1 MRLARFAAVRTA
13 SACLTL
19 LAVSIIVF
27 FAINLVP
34 GRYEQLA
41 LGQTATPEARARLAE
56 KYGFD
61 KPLPEQYVR
70 WVALALRGNLGD
82 SVFIHKPVTSAVF
95 ERLEPT
101 LLLMLLA
108 ETVALGVGIPTG
120 VVSALRRGSW
130 IDQSFTF
137 ITLAAVSVPE
147 FWLGLNLIILFAVQL
162 HWLPS
167 SGYLSLTEGH
177 LTTFRYLLMPAVSL
191 GLIHSALIAR
201 MTRSAMLEVLGQDYV
216 RTARAKGA
224 TPRLVTY
231 RHALKNAMVPILTV
245 IGLSVAG
252 LLGGATVAETVFAIP
267 GVGLLV
273 VNSVSRRDFP
283 IIQGVLLLAAVV
295 NVAINLLL
303 DLMYLLVDP
312 RIRYA

>member
-1 MRLARFAAVRTA
+1 MSQYLVRRLAALVIV
-13 SACLTL
+13 LGV
-19 LAVSIIVF
+19 VSVISFVVTR
-27 FAINLVP
+27 LVP
-34 GRYEQLA
+34 GDPA
-41 LGQTATPEARARLAE
+41 GAMLGLEAREEDIQAMRRRL
-56 KYGFD
+56 GLD
-61 KPLPEQYVR
+61 RPLPEQYIR
-70 WVALALRGNLGD
+70 WVALAVRGNLGD
-82 SVFIHKPVTSAVF
+82 SVFIHKPVTAAVF

-147 FWLGLNLIILFAVQL
+147 FWLGLNLIILFAVHL

-167 SGYLSLTEGH
+167 SGYLSLAEGH
-177 LTTFRYLLMPAVSL
+177 LATFRHLLMPAVSL

-273 VNSVSRRDFP
+273 VNSVSRRDYP

>member
-1 MRLARFAAVRTA
+1 MSQYLARRVAALVIV
-13 SACLTL
+13 LGV
-19 LAVSIIVF
+19 VSVIAFVVTR
-27 FAINLVP
+27 LVP
-34 GRYEQLA
+34 GDPA
-41 LGQTATPEARARLAE
+41 GAMLGLEAREEDIQAMRQRL
-56 KYGFD
+56 GLD
-61 KPLPEQYVR
+61 RPLPEQYLR
-70 WVALALRGNLGD
+70 WIGLALRGNLGD
-82 SVFIHKPVTSAVF
+82 SVFIHKPVTEAVA

-101 LLLMLLA
+101 LLLMLMA
-108 ETVALGVGIPTG
+108 ETVALAVGVPSG
-120 VVSALRRGSW
+120 VISALRRGAW
-130 IDQSFTF
+130 VDQAFMF
-137 ITLAAVSVPE
+137 VTLFAVSVPE
-147 FWLGLNLIILFAVQL
+147 FWLGLNLIILFAVHL

-167 SGYLSLTEGH
+167 SGYLSLAEGPLVTVSH
-177 LTTFRYLLMPAVSL
+177 LLMPGASL

-224 TPRLVTY
+224 PPRLVTY

-273 VNSVSRRDFP
+273 VNSVSRRDYP
-283 IIQGVLLLAAVV
+283 VIQGVLLLAAVV
-295 NVAINLLL
+295 NVVVNLVL
-303 DLMYLLVDP
+303 DLMYLVVDP

>member
-1 MRLARFAAVRTA
+1 MSQYLARRLAALVIV
-13 SACLTL
+13 LGV
-19 LAVSIIVF
+19 VSVISFVVTR
-27 FAINLVP
+27 LVP
-34 GRYEQLA
+34 GDPA
-41 LGQTATPEARARLAE
+41 GAMLGLEAREEDLQAMRQRL
-56 KYGFD
+56 GLD
-61 KPLPEQYVR
+61 RPLPEQYLR
-70 WVALALRGNLGD
+70 WIALAVRGNLGD
-82 SVFIHKPVTSAVF
+82 SVFIHKPVTEAVL
-95 ERLEPT
+95 ERIEPT
-101 LLLMLLA
+101 VLLMLLA
-108 ETVALGVGIPTG
+108 ETVALTVGIPTG

-130 IDQSFTF
+130 IDQALTF

-167 SGYLSLTEGH
+167 SGYLSLIEGH
-177 LTTFRYLLMPAVSL
+177 AATFRYLLMPAVSL
-191 GLIHSALIAR
+191 GLISSALIAR

-224 TPRLVTY
+224 PPRLVTY

-273 VNSVSRRDFP
+273 VNSVSRRDYP

-295 NVAINLLL
+295 NVGINLLL

>member
-1 MRLARFAAVRTA
+1 MSQYLARRLAALVIV
-13 SACLTL
+13 LGV
-19 LAVSIIVF
+19 VSVISFVVTR
-27 FAINLVP
+27 LVP
-34 GRYEQLA
+34 GDPA
-41 LGQTATPEARARLAE
+41 GAMLGLEAREEDVQAMRRRL
-56 KYGFD
+56 GLD
-61 KPLPEQYVR
+61 RPLPEQYVR